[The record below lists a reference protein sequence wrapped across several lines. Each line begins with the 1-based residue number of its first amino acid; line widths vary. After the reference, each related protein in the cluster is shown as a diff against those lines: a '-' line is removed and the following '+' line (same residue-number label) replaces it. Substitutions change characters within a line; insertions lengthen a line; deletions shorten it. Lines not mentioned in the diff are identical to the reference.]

1 MNSTTNIPDSHERC
15 LNYARALGN
24 VQGTGYGVI
33 YQLESI
39 MLYGNLNDSD
49 KASVQQAI
57 DRLRKAVTE
66 TADPLAYKASDKI

>member
-15 LNYARALGN
+15 LNYARSLGN
-24 VQGTGYGVI
+24 MQGTAHGVI

-66 TADPLAYKASDKI
+66 TADPQAYGASCKI